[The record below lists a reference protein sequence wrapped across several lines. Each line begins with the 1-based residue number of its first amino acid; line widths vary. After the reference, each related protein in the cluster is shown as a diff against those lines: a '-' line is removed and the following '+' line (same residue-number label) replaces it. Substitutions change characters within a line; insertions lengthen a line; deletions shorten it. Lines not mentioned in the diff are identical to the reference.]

1 MFKEF
6 NTRRLLAPFAGLLVL
21 TGCSSNPPRQ
31 PDNICAIFEEK
42 SDWYEAALDMNK
54 RWGTPVHVPMA
65 IMYQESGFRH
75 DARPP
80 MRWFLGLIP
89 YGRASSAYGYSQAK
103 TMTWS
108 DYEKETGN
116 GWSSRDDFADAMDFV
131 GWYTHK
137 TQRLNGVSKWDARGQ
152 YLAYHEGWGGYR
164 NGSYRRK
171 PWLVRVADKVD
182 QRSRRYAAQ
191 YNGCKD
197 SLERGGWLFF

>member
-1 MFKEF
+1 MPL
-6 NTRRLLAPFAGLLVL
+6 TSRQLTLCCLLAASLLA
-21 TGCSSNPPRQ
+21 GCSSSPPRK
-31 PDNICAIFEEK
+31 PDNLCAIFEEK
-42 SDWYEAALDMNK
+42 TDWYAAALDMNK

-103 TMTWS
+103 TTTWS
-108 DYEKETGN
+108 DYQRESDN
-116 GWSSRDDFADAMDFV
+116 GWSSRDNFADAIDFV

-137 TQRLNGVSKWDARGQ
+137 TQSQTGVSKWDARNQ

-164 NGSYRRK
+164 SGSYNRK
-171 PWLVRVADKVD
+171 AWLIGVANKVD
-182 QRSRRYAAQ
+182 QRSKRYASQ
-191 YNGCKD
+191 YSQCKD
-197 SLERGGWLFF
+197 NLSTGGWFW

>member
-1 MFKEF
+1 MPQ
-6 NTRRLLAPFAGLLVL
+6 TSRRLAICSLIGALFL
-21 TGCSSNPPRQ
+21 TGCSSAPPRK
-31 PDNICAIFEEK
+31 PDNLCAIFEEK
-42 SDWYEAALDMNK
+42 SDWYAAALDMNK

-103 TMTWS
+103 TTTWS
-108 DYEKETGN
+108 DYERETGN
-116 GWSSRDDFADAMDFV
+116 NWSSRDDFSDAMDFV

-137 TQRLNGVSKWDARGQ
+137 TQSLNGVSKWDARNQ

-164 NGSYRRK
+164 NQSYNAK
-171 PWLVRVADKVD
+171 GWLLGVANKVD
-182 QRSRRYAAQ
+182 RRSQRYASQ
-191 YNGCKD
+191 YSQCKD
-197 SLERGGWLFF
+197 DLSTGGWFW

>member
-1 MFKEF
+1 MPQT
-6 NTRRLLAPFAGLLVL
+6 TRRLAISSLLGAAFLA
-21 TGCSSNPPRQ
+21 GCSSAPPRK
-31 PDNICAIFEEK
+31 PDNLCAIFEEK
-42 SDWYEAALDMNK
+42 SDWYAAALDMNK

-103 TMTWS
+103 TTTWS
-108 DYEKETGN
+108 DYERETGN
-116 GWSSRDDFADAMDFV
+116 NWSSRDDFSDAMDFV

-137 TQRLNGVSKWDARGQ
+137 TQTLNGVSKWDARNQ

-164 NGSYRRK
+164 NRSYNAK
-171 PWLVRVADKVD
+171 GWLLGVANKVD
-182 QRSRRYAAQ
+182 QRSQRYASQ
-191 YNGCKD
+191 YSQCKND
-197 SLERGGWLFF
+197 LSTGGWFW